1 MIGGALDFSAG
12 YCKNHRHWGGNRKME
27 KAQFFQSARDDLA
40 GPLHGLRVLEATT
53 TWAGP
58 MAGCLLADMGA
69 EVIKVEHP
77 DGEITRLLGP
87 HLSGGSKLSLMNE
100 TVNRNKRNFSVD
112 MRDPEGRELVLGL
125 AKTADVFLENF
136 KPGTLD
142 GWQLGYQHVRAVKPD
157 IVYTSI
163 SGFGQFGPHHQRAG
177 YDPLVQAQSG
187 WMSLNGEIDGGPIKA
202 PTFLGDDLAGLY
214 GAMATLAALRHRDA
228 SGEGQHVDVC
238 LLDAILGASNMFPS
252 LARLR
257 APLERTGNQF
267 AIVAPFNVYECSD
280 GYVFLGASLD
290 SHWQKLLELI
300 DALELN
306 DDERFATLDSRLN
319 HRELVDGV
327 VADWCRQQTQS
338 RVVELLGDAGLPV
351 APVND
356 FPASVADPHTDERAM
371 LQEVELS
378 DGTRVPLLGPV
389 PKFSR
394 TPTAIRSAA
403 PPVGRDNAAL
413 LRELGV
419 DEQQQRGLE
428 ARGVLRQ
435 Q

>member
-1 MIGGALDFSAG
+1 M
-12 YCKNHRHWGGNRKME
+12 N
-27 KAQFFQSARDDLA
+27 KAEFFQWARDDLA

-53 TWAGP
+53 AWAGP

-69 EVIKVEHP
+69 EVIKIEHP
-77 DGEITRLLGP
+77 NGEITRVLGP
-87 HLSGGSKLSLMNE
+87 HVPGDSKLSLMNE
-100 TVNRNKRNFSVD
+100 TANRNKRNFSVD
-112 MRDPEGRELVLGL
+112 MRDPDGRELVLAL

-142 GWQLGYQHVRAVKPD
+142 GWQLGYEHVKAVKLD

-187 WMSLNGEIDGGPIKA
+187 WMSLNGEIGGGPIKA
-202 PTFLGDDLAGLY
+202 PTFLGDDLGGLY
-214 GAMATLAALRHRDA
+214 GALATLAALRHRDA

-252 LARLR
+252 LARLQ
-257 APLERTGNQF
+257 APFERTGNQF
-267 AIVAPFNVYECSD
+267 AVVAPFNVYECND
-280 GYVFLGASLD
+280 GYVFLGMSLD
-290 SHWQKLLELI
+290 SHWQKLLELMG
-300 DALELN
+300 ALELK
-306 DDERFATLDSRLN
+306 DDPRFTTMQHRLDN
-319 HRELVDGV
+319 RELVDGV
-327 VADWCRQQTQS
+327 VADWCRQQSQNH
-338 RVVELLGDAGLPV
+338 VVELLGEAGLPV

-356 FPASVADPHTDERAM
+356 FHASVADPHTDERGM

-378 DGTRVPLLGPV
+378 DGTRVPLLGSV

-394 TPTAIRSAA
+394 TPTAIRSPA
-403 PPVGRDNAAL
+403 PPVGQDNVAL

-419 DEQQQRGLE
+419 DEQRQRELE
-428 ARGVLRQ
+428 ARGVL
-435 Q
+435 